1 MELTVSREIVPL
13 DPRTKLVCIV
23 SAGCLLVGTIP
34 MWAELLFLG
43 IGILLL
49 LNHAMVRECMKF
61 LACWAAMILLEA
73 VLLHSHGSGGTM
85 FLLLM
90 CQLMRRFIPCL
101 MAAQMFVRTTTISQ
115 LMAAVQRMHMPYGAA
130 IPFAV
135 VIRFFPTFREEHRNI
150 KMSMKMRGIRYSL
163 EHILVPMLHSA
174 LNISDELSA
183 AALSRGLGAEKKR
196 THVCRISMGPVDW
209 LVSCGMLA
217 LMVTVY
223 VIR

>member
-1 MELTVSREIVPL
+1 MELTASRGLLAL
-13 DPRTKLVCIV
+13 DPRTKLACIL

-34 MWAELLFLG
+34 LWAELLFLG
-43 IGILLL
+43 ISILLL
-49 LNHAMVRECMKF
+49 LNYAMVWESVKF
-61 LACWAAMILLEA
+61 IACWAAMMLLGTL
-73 VLLHSHGSGGTM
+73 LLHSHVSGGTM

-115 LMAAVQRMHMPYGAA
+115 LMAAVQSMHMPYGAA

-135 VIRFFPTFREEHRNI
+135 VIRFFPTFRKEHKNI

-183 AALSRGLGAEKKR
+183 AALSRGLGAVKER
-196 THVCRISMGPVDW
+196 THVCQVSMGLVDW
-209 LVSCGMLA
+209 LLSCGMLA

>member
-1 MELTVSREIVPL
+1 MGLTTSRGILAL
-13 DPRTKLVCIV
+13 DPRTKLSCILTA
-23 SAGCLLVGTIP
+23 SCLLVGTIP
-34 MWAELLFLG
+34 LWAELLYLG

-49 LNHAMVRECMKF
+49 LNYSMIQEGIKF
-61 LACWAAMILLEA
+61 VACWAAMILLGTL
-73 VLLHSHGSGGTM
+73 LLHSHVNGETI

-115 LMAAVQRMHMPYGAA
+115 LMAAVQRMHMTYSAA

-135 VIRFFPTFREEHRNI
+135 VIRFFPTFREEHKNI

-183 AALSRGLGAEKKR
+183 AALSRGLGAEKER
-196 THVCRISMGPVDW
+196 TFVCQLSLKPIDW
-209 LVSCGMLA
+209 LLSCGMFA
-217 LMVTVY
+217 LMITVY

>member
-101 MAAQMFVRTTTISQ
+101 MAAQSTCLELTTYIIG
-115 LMAAVQRMHMPYGAA
+115 MH
-130 IPFAV
+130 
-135 VIRFFPTFREEHRNI
+135 TKN
-150 KMSMKMRGIRYSL
+150 
-163 EHILVPMLHSA
+163 
-174 LNISDELSA
+174 
-183 AALSRGLGAEKKR
+183 
-196 THVCRISMGPVDW
+196 T
-209 LVSCGMLA
+209 
-217 LMVTVY
+217 
-223 VIR
+223 

>member
-1 MELTVSREIVPL
+1 MELTASRGILEL
-13 DPRTKLVCIV
+13 DPRTKLACIL

-34 MWAELLFLG
+34 LWAELLFLG
-43 IGILLL
+43 IGIILL
-49 LNHAMVRECMKF
+49 LNYSMIQESVKFVAVWTAMM
-61 LACWAAMILLEA
+61 LLGTI
-73 VLLHSHGSGGTM
+73 LLHSHVSGGTM

-101 MAAQMFVRTTTISQ
+101 MIAEMFVRTTTISE
-115 LMAAVQRMHMPYGAA
+115 LMASVQRMHMPYGAA

-135 VIRFFPTFREEHRNI
+135 VIRFFPTFREEHKNI
-150 KMSMKMRGIRYSL
+150 KLSMKMRGIRYSL

-183 AALSRGLGAEKKR
+183 AALSRGLGAEKQR
-196 THVCRISMGPVDW
+196 THVCHVTMKAWDW
-209 LVSCGMLA
+209 LITMGMLS
-217 LMVTVY
+217 LMTTVY

>member
-1 MELTVSREIVPL
+1 MELTTSRGLLVL
-13 DPRTKLVCIV
+13 DPRTKLVCV
-23 SAGCLLVGTIP
+23 LSAGCLLVGAIP
-34 MWAELLFLG
+34 LWTELLYLG

-49 LNHAMVRECMKF
+49 LNYALIWESVKF
-61 LACWAAMILLEA
+61 VACWSAMMLLGTL
-73 VLLHSHGSGGTM
+73 LLHSHVSGGTM

-101 MAAQMFVRTTTISQ
+101 MAALMFVRTTTISQ
-115 LMAAVQRMHMPYGAA
+115 LMAAVQQMHMPYGAA

-135 VIRFFPTFREEHRNI
+135 VIRFFPTFREEHKNI
-150 KMSMKMRGIRYSL
+150 KLTMKMRGIRYSL

-196 THVCRISMGPVDW
+196 THVCQVAMRPTDW
-209 LVSCGMLA
+209 LLSMGMLA

>member
-1 MELTVSREIVPL
+1 MELTASRGLLAL
-13 DPRTKLVCIV
+13 DPRTKLACIL

-34 MWAELLFLG
+34 MWAELLFLI

-49 LNHAMVRECMKF
+49 LNYAMVWEAVKF
-61 LACWAAMILLEA
+61 VGCWAAMLL
-73 VLLHSHGSGGTM
+73 LGTLILHSHASGGTM

-90 CQLMRRFIPCL
+90 CQLMRRFVPCL
-101 MAAQMFVRTTTISQ
+101 MAALMFVRTTTISQ

-135 VIRFFPTFREEHRNI
+135 VIRFFPTFREEHKNI
-150 KMSMKMRGIRYSL
+150 KLSMKMRGIRYSL
-163 EHILVPMLHSA
+163 EHILVPILHSA

-183 AALSRGLGAEKKR
+183 AALSRGLGAEKER
-196 THVCRISMGPVDW
+196 THVCVVRMGPSDW
-209 LVSCGMLA
+209 LLTCGMLA

-223 VIR
+223 GIR

>member
-1 MELTVSREIVPL
+1 MELSASRGIISL
-13 DPRTKLVCIV
+13 DPRTKLVCIL

-34 MWAELLFLG
+34 LWAELLFLG
-43 IGILLL
+43 MGILLL
-49 LNHAMVRECMKF
+49 LNYSMIWESAKF
-61 LACWAAMILLEA
+61 VACWAAM
-73 VLLHSHGSGGTM
+73 VLLGLLLLHAHANGATM
-85 FLLLM
+85 FLLLL

-115 LMAAVQRMHMPYGAA
+115 LMAAVQKLHLPYGVA

-135 VIRFFPTFREEHRNI
+135 VIRFFPTFREEHQNI
-150 KMSMKMRGIRYSL
+150 KQAMKMRGIRYSL

-183 AALSRGLGAEKKR
+183 AALSRGLGAEKQR
-196 THVCRISMGPVDW
+196 TNLCRVSMKPSDW
-209 LVSCGMLA
+209 LLSVGMA
-217 LMVTVY
+217 GLMVTVY

>member
-1 MELTVSREIVPL
+1 MELTASRGILSL
-13 DPRTKLVCIV
+13 DPRTKLVCIL

-34 MWAELLFLG
+34 LWAEMLFLG

-49 LNHAMVRECMKF
+49 LNYSMVLESMKF
-61 LACWAAMILLEA
+61 VTCWAAMMLLGML
-73 VLLHSHGSGGTM
+73 LLHSHASGGTM

-101 MAAQMFVRTTTISQ
+101 MAALMFVRTTTISQ
-115 LMAAVQRMHMPYGAA
+115 LMAAVQSMHMPYGVA

-150 KMSMKMRGIRYSL
+150 KLSMKMRGIRYSL

-196 THVCRISMGPVDW
+196 THVCVVTMGPMDW
-209 LVSCGMLA
+209 ILSCGMLA
-217 LMVTVY
+217 LMITVY

>member
-1 MELTVSREIVPL
+1 MELTTSRGILAL
-13 DPRTKLVCIV
+13 DPRTKLVCIL

-34 MWAELLFLG
+34 LWAELLYLV

-49 LNHAMVRECMKF
+49 LNYSMILESVKF
-61 LACWAAMILLEA
+61 VACWAAMILLGTL
-73 VLLHSHGSGGTM
+73 LLHSHANGGTM

-115 LMAAVQRMHMPYGAA
+115 LMAAVQRMHMPYGVA

-135 VIRFFPTFREEHRNI
+135 VIRFFPTFREEHKNI
-150 KMSMKMRGIRYSL
+150 KMAMKMRGIRYSL

-183 AALSRGLGAEKKR
+183 AALSRGLGAEKER
-196 THVCRISMGPVDW
+196 THVCLVSMRPVDW
-209 LVSCGMLA
+209 LLSFGMFA
-217 LMVTVY
+217 LMITVY
-223 VIR
+223 LIR

>member
-1 MELTVSREIVPL
+1 MELTASRGLLAL
-13 DPRTKLVCIV
+13 DPRTKLACIL

-34 MWAELLFLG
+34 LWAELLFLG
-43 IGILLL
+43 ISILLL
-49 LNHAMVRECMKF
+49 LNYAMVWESVKF
-61 LACWAAMILLEA
+61 IACWAAMMLLGTL
-73 VLLHSHGSGGTM
+73 LLHSHVSGGTM

-115 LMAAVQRMHMPYGAA
+115 LMAAVQSMHMPYSAA

-135 VIRFFPTFREEHRNI
+135 VIRFFPTFREEHKNI

-183 AALSRGLGAEKKR
+183 AALSRGLGAVKER
-196 THVCRISMGPVDW
+196 THVCQVSMGLVDW
-209 LVSCGMLA
+209 LLSCGMLA